1 MFFFVLSFCRVLFFL
16 FFSPGG
22 DKFQPFDE
30 GMYTHLSIIG
40 EGTAHV
46 VPRHPVTINGQPVHR
61 THDQVLEF
69 LKKELA
75 AESRN
80 GRAIWM
86 RTRLIAKCTSLAE
99 AKRTKLFPKSC
110 TNDKKRK
117 EHLKKCQ
124 KAVKEWE
131 RSVGKDGKHLF
142 DNVCFLLFSR
152 VCTDVVVFLLDFF
165 FLICRCVERGGT

>member
-117 EHLKKCQ
+117 EHWKKCQ
-124 KAVKEWE
+124 KAVEEWE
-131 RSVGKDGKHLF
+131 RSVGKDGNCSTICAFYFLV
-142 DNVCFLLFSR
+142 VCVLMLLFF
-152 VCTDVVVFLLDFF
+152 CWDFF